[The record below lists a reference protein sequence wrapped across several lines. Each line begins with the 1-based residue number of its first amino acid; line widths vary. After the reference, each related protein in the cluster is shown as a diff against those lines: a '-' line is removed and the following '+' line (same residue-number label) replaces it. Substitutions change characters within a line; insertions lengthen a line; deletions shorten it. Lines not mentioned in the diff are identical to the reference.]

1 MSFRALIK
9 NEPAQISA
17 DQRKIVS
24 CANRTAHLKDTISAA
39 SAAALILRWSVGDG
53 GGNEQ

>member
-9 NEPAQISA
+9 NGSAQISA

-24 CANRTAHLKDTISAA
+24 CANRTARVRDTISAA

>member
-17 DQRKIVS
+17 DQRKIVA
-24 CANRTAHLKDTISAA
+24 CANRTAYPRDMISAA